1 MLRKEYAEN
10 PFDKEAYARLLK
22 LALGTRNQKQF
33 CEDAGLSRSYINK
46 YVNGMMDKTPTVGTI
61 EKIANAT
68 EDVSFEELLAAAGYD
83 PQKHERKEPLE
94 GRESNVAQSL
104 IIPVLLNIM
113 NSTYDWSISSK
124 GYRDGE
130 PVQVVIENE
139 PVRDWYFIPV
149 TKKDVTREDIM
160 AILMSDQQFTNTS
173 KVSFVTQNETIYDRI
188 RTMQFPLLS
197 LYVSAI
203 RINGK
208 NVEESE
214 VKTNQKTDVNMVE
227 IGSRKVFSIN

>member
-94 GRESNVAQSL
+94 GRESSVAQSL
-104 IIPVLLNIM
+104 IMPVLLNIM
-113 NSTYDWSISSK
+113 NSAYDWSISSK

-149 TKKDVTREDIM
+149 TKKDITREDIM
-160 AILMSDQQFTNTS
+160 ATLMSDQQFTNTS

-208 NVEESE
+208 SIEESE
-214 VKTNQKTDVNMVE
+214 VKTNQEAGVNIVAT
-227 IGSRKVFSIN
+227 RQCNLFSIN

>member
-10 PFDKEAYARLLK
+10 PFQKEEYGRLLK
-22 LALGTRNQKQF
+22 LAQGRRNQKQF

-46 YVNGMMDKTPTVGTI
+46 YINAMMDKPPTIGTI
-61 EKIANAT
+61 EKIADAT
-68 EDVSFEELLAAAGYD
+68 EDVSFEELLVAAGYD
-83 PQKHERKEPLE
+83 PVKHERKEPLE
-94 GRESNVAQSL
+94 GRESNVSQSL
-104 IIPVLLNIM
+104 IMPVLLNIM
-113 NSTYDWSISSK
+113 NSDYEWSISSQ
-124 GYRDGE
+124 GYREGE

-149 TKKDVTREDIM
+149 TKKDVAREDIL
-160 AILMSDQQFTNTS
+160 AALMSDQQFTNTS
-173 KVSFVTQNETIYDRI
+173 KVSFVTQNEIIYDRI

-208 NVEESE
+208 NIEESE
-214 VKTNQKTDVNMVE
+214 LKTNQMMNKTHAVNQ
-227 IGSRKVFSIN
+227 SKQVFSIH